1 MAQQT
6 INVGAT
12 ANDGTGDG
20 LRNAYIKCNDN
31 FDELYSR
38 FQDTVPASN
47 IGTTGDTKGMYAA
60 DYQFLYVCYQDYDGS
75 SVIWARTAL
84 STSW

>member
-47 IGTTGDTKGMYAA
+47 IGTAGHTKGMVAF
-60 DYQFLYVCYQDYDGS
+60 DYQHIYVCFQDYDGS
-75 SVIWARTAL
+75 SIIWARAAV

>member
-6 INVGAT
+6 INIGAT

-20 LRNAYIKCNDN
+20 IRNAFDKCNDN

-38 FQDTVPASN
+38 FQDTVPSAN
-47 IGTTGDTKGMYAA
+47 TGTVGDAKGMIAVDA
-60 DYQFLYVCYQDYDGS
+60 THLYVCFQNYDGS
-75 SVIWARTAL
+75 SVIWKRVTLA
-84 STSW
+84 SF

>member
-38 FQDTVPASN
+38 FQDSVPSTN
-47 IGTTGDTKGMYAA
+47 IGTNGDTKGMIAVNSTH
-60 DYQFLYVCYQDYDGS
+60 LYVCFQDYDGS
-75 SVIWARTAL
+75 SVIWARAAI